1 MPRAEDPRNNARA
14 PTNRARIALAIE
26 DRWRKQ
32 GIEAFLT
39 REGFEVGGRRPQL
52 VIADAPRPWRDIP
65 EAFLR
70 LHSQSPDVDIV
81 VFVPE
86 LRYSYVEPCLR
97 AGALGVLHFNSEPAL
112 ILRAIEA
119 IRRGNLW
126 APRNLLAKAMRGLN
140 EPPPKSAAATAEFSF
155 TRTERRVLSALRDEL
170 TNKEIASL
178 LDVSVATV
186 KFHIGHLLQK
196 THYANR
202 HQLQELV
209 TRGPI

>member
-1 MPRAEDPRNNARA
+1 MPGAGNPRNNARA
-14 PTNRARIALAIE
+14 PTNKLRIALAIE

-39 REGFEVGGRRPQL
+39 REGFEVGGRRPHL

-65 EAFLR
+65 EAFLQ
-70 LHSQSPDVDIV
+70 LHSWSPDADIV

-86 LRYSYVEPCLR
+86 LRYAYVEPCLR
-97 AGALGVLHFNSEPAL
+97 AGALGVLHFNTEPAL

-119 IRRGNLW
+119 IRRGNIW

-140 EPPPKSAAATAEFSF
+140 EPPPKSASAAEFSF

-186 KFHIGHLLQK
+186 KFHIGRLLQK

-202 HQLQELV
+202 HQLQELAM
-209 TRGPI
+209 RQPL